1 MSKFISKEEAERQ
14 AKFATEQALFQL
26 GKTTQSSET
35 IKDNKLKIKQKL
47 FEDYIPPKIT
57 DKIFTLSSN
66 LKNTIRNIKDDQVY
80 FALQSF
86 LKYQILSG
94 GKTYEEC
101 IKNNNVVNN
110 GSLYLKARLWKTE
123 FNNAEKT
130 HQIYIR
136 NYVTGKSSSNSF
148 TFHLQKLDE
157 EITSQYNYNIITLDK
172 PLPIGNPIANELY
185 IIDIQRDNIK
195 LESIKKLLFVEYFLK
210 SEISDLKK
218 ELKVKTDECDETN
231 EISDGYIKEI
241 EHNETILKS
250 KETYINIL
258 HNQMN
263 QTPFLTYGIIS
274 LLLAVNAFS
283 MYAAMYGF
291 EQLTIDTYDY
301 ILYPI
306 YIVIHLSITSFTDVG
321 ICIFVFST
329 IHIFL
334 QRV

>member
-1 MSKFISKEEAERQ
+1 MCEKISKEEAERQ
-14 AKFATEQALFQL
+14 AKFATEQAIFQL
-26 GKTTQSSET
+26 GKATQSSEI
-35 IKDNKLKIKQKL
+35 IKNNKLQIKQKL

-66 LKNTIRNIKDDQVY
+66 LKNIIGNIKDDQVY
-80 FALQSF
+80 FALKSF
-86 LKYQILSG
+86 LKYQIISG
-94 GKTYEEC
+94 GTTYDEC
-101 IKNNNVVNN
+101 QKNKNIVMKN
-110 GSLYLKARLWKTE
+110 SLYLKVKPWKTE

-130 HQIYIR
+130 HRIYIR
-136 NYVTGKSSSNSF
+136 NYVTGKSTSNSF

-172 PLPIGNPIANELY
+172 PLLIENTTASELF

-195 LESIKKLLFVEYFLK
+195 LESVKKLLLVEFFLK
-210 SEISDLKK
+210 SEISDLKNK
-218 ELKVKTDECDETN
+218 LKLKTDECDETN
-231 EISDGYIKEI
+231 EISDGYIKEL

-263 QTPFLTYGIIS
+263 QTPYYTYGFIS
-274 LLLAVNAFS
+274 LLLAINAFS

-291 EQLTIDTYDY
+291 EQLANDSNDY

-306 YIVIHLSITSFTDVG
+306 FFIKQM
-321 ICIFVFST
+321 VFQIYNNHSYLKYFKF
-329 IHIFL
+329 I
-334 QRV
+334 